1 MPTLHHLVTRY
12 PALEACRAEVD
23 AAFTLLRDA
32 FASKGRLLICGN
44 GGSAADAEH
53 WAGELLKGFEHP
65 RPLAAAD
72 RAKLPPAWSGTL
84 QWAFPV
90 IPLTGFTALTTA
102 FMNDV
107 EPASIFAQLVW
118 TLGQPGDVLAAIST
132 SGNSENVC
140 RAAQAAK
147 ARGMKVL
154 ALTGSNPCRLQS
166 IADIRIAAPATQT
179 RLIQEFHL
187 PIYHCLSLMLETEW
201 VTRLNFST
209 EDTEGNRTEH
219 TEAGGGGKIF

>member
-1 MPTLHHLVTRY
+1 MPTLEHLVTRY
-12 PALEACRAEVD
+12 PALEVCRAEVSN
-23 AAFTLLRDA
+23 AYALLRGA
-32 FASKGRLLICGN
+32 FEHDRRLLICGN

-65 RPLAAAD
+65 RPLPPGD
-72 RAKLPPAWSGTL
+72 QAKLPPGWARTL

-118 TLGQPGDVLAAIST
+118 TLGRPGDVLAAIST

-140 RAAQAAK
+140 RAAEAAR

-154 ALTGSNPCRLQS
+154 ALTGANPCRLNAL
-166 IADIRIAAPATQT
+166 ADVCIAAPAKQT

-201 VTRLNFST
+201 AARLASA
-209 EDTEGNRTEH
+209 EL
-219 TEAGGGGKIF
+219 